1 MTIATDWNFLLGK
14 VGSGGGGRVD
24 TLRCFGDLQ
33 SGVALQWLLIPLP
46 IDALPGLVLGGL
58 S

>member
-14 VGSGGGGRVD
+14 VGFGGGVD
-24 TLRCFGDLQ
+24 TLRRFGDLRC
-33 SGVALQWLLIPLP
+33 GVALRWSLIPLP
-46 IDALPGLVLGGL
+46 VDALPGLALGGL